1 MSATIADTSCMQ
13 VGQALPALQLSPVN
27 RQTLA
32 LFAGASG
39 DHNPIH
45 IDLDFARQAGSP
57 DVFAHGM
64 LGMAWVGRLLT
75 MWVPQH
81 RLLRL
86 DVRFQGITQLGD
98 ALQCTGQVVELLEYG
113 GEHRVRVELRSAN
126 QHGQT
131 RIVGEALLACSPA
144 VSPVCSTGCLPH
156 GVPT

>member
-1 MSATIADTSCMQ
+1 MSATTDNTSCMQ
-13 VGQALPALQLSPVN
+13 VGQALPVLHLPPVS

-45 IDLDFARQAGSP
+45 IDVDFARQAGSP

-75 MWVPQH
+75 AWVPQH
-81 RLLRL
+81 RLRRL

-98 ALQCTGQVVELLEYG
+98 ALQCTGQVVELLAHN
-113 GEHRVRVELRSAN
+113 GERCARVELRSAN

-131 RIVGEALLACSPA
+131 RIVGEALVACTPTGSPA
-144 VSPVCSTGCLPH
+144 RSAGHSPH
-156 GVPT
+156 GVSP